1 MKRTDKIV
9 IKQNNKTIYRV
20 VEKIHHLEHDK
31 RYGIAV
37 YSLTPSGEEKLLSV
51 RNGLTEDK
59 GGLQNLVDLCNR
71 LKLSPIHLDDVVE
84 DFLT

>member
-20 VEKIHHLEHDK
+20 VEKTHHLEHDK
-31 RYGIAV
+31 RHGIAV

>member
-1 MKRTDKIV
+1 MKHTDKIV

-20 VEKIHHLEHDK
+20 VEKTHHLEHDK

-37 YSLTPSGEEKLLSV
+37 YSLTPNGEEKLLSV
-51 RNGLTEDK
+51 KNNLTEDK
-59 GGLQNLVDLCNR
+59 DGLQNLVELCNR

>member
-1 MKRTDKIV
+1 MKHTDKIV

-20 VEKIHHLEHDK
+20 VEKTHHLEHDK

-37 YSLTPSGEEKLLSV
+37 YYLTPNGEEKLLSV

-59 GGLQNLVDLCNR
+59 GGLQSLVELCNR

>member
-1 MKRTDKIV
+1 MKHTDKIV

-20 VEKIHHLEHDK
+20 VEKTHHLEHDK

-37 YSLTPSGEEKLLSV
+37 YSLTPNGEEKLLSV

>member
-1 MKRTDKIV
+1 MKHTDKIV

-20 VEKIHHLEHDK
+20 VEKTHHLEHDK

-37 YSLTPSGEEKLLSV
+37 YSLTPNGEEKLLSV
-51 RNGLTEDK
+51 RNNLTEDK
-59 GGLQNLVDLCNR
+59 DGLQSLVELCNR